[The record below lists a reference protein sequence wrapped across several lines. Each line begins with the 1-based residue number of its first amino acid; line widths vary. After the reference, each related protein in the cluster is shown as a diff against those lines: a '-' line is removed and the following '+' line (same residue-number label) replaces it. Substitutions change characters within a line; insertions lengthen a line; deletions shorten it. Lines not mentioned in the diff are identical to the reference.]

1 MAITRQKKEEI
12 VADVQQLLT
21 DGKMTVVMNYR
32 GLGVKQFQ
40 ALRRE
45 ARNNDVKIVIAKN
58 RLVKLAMQGV
68 DHLKDIDPALLNDQ
82 VGLAIGMTDE
92 VAPAQVLAEFAKT
105 NPALELLG
113 AYNADGDVLDQPQ
126 VDALSKLP
134 SKQQLQGQLVGTIA
148 APLTGFVNVL
158 SGNIRGLANVL
169 NARAQSLES

>member
-12 VADVQQLLT
+12 VADVQQLLD
-21 DGKMTVVMNYR
+21 DGRMTVVMNYR
-32 GLGVKQFQ
+32 GLSVKQFQ

-45 ARNNDVKIVIAKN
+45 AKDNNVRIVIAKN

-68 DHLKDIDPALLNDQ
+68 AHLKDVDPELLNDQ

-105 NPALELLG
+105 NPQLELLG
-113 AYNADGDVLDQPQ
+113 AYNADGDVLDQSQ
-126 VDALSKLP
+126 VDVLSKLP

-148 APLTGFVNVL
+148 APLSGFVNVL
-158 SGNIRGLANVL
+158 SGNVRGLANVL
-169 NARAQSLES
+169 NARARSLES